1 MSTIPKRVFDWAKE
15 TPDSPAHYVF
25 TEGDWTPITWA
36 QYAENIS
43 AAGKALLSLGIN
55 SGETIAILGFN
66 CTEWVT
72 LHVAA
77 MSIGATPTGLYSTS
91 SPEEIA
97 YIINHSQARLVLVE
111 NVEYLEKINQ
121 VREEMPTLA
130 HVVLLKGSAPGEVLD
145 WDTFLAKGAEEE
157 VKSSDFENSL
167 NSLDPDSAAERI
179 YTSGT
184 TGPPKAVVL
193 THKNIEWTARAAVN
207 YVGITSEDLS
217 ISYLP
222 LSHVAEQVFTILGP
236 AVSGNAVYFAES
248 FDNLVPNLQTSR
260 PTIFFGVPR
269 VWEKVHETLS
279 VRLSQATGIR
289 LKLVQWAMSVSRR
302 ANRWQ
307 DRGIIWDPLLGLQYV
322 LAKILLKKRVKV
334 PLGFDRLR
342 MAFTGAAPISSDV
355 AAFFAGLDIPL
366 NDAYGQTESSGVLT
380 ISLPHAR
387 KPGSVGKAIPGVELR
402 IADDGEIMAKGPN
415 VFAGYAENEEA
426 TNEALNN
433 EWLATGDIGELD
445 TDGFLKITGRKK
457 EIIITAGGENVTP
470 SLIED
475 VVKAN
480 RLVSEICLVGDTM
493 PYLIALITK
502 NEDVAG
508 NLSADEIHS
517 EIEEH
522 IEKINQQFARS
533 HQIKKFVVLP
543 RQFTEADG
551 ELTPTMKMK
560 RSVIHEHYAQEISD
574 LYNEDTD

>member
-1 MSTIPKRVFDWAKE
+1 
-15 TPDSPAHYVF
+15 
-25 TEGDWTPITWA
+25 
-36 QYAENIS
+36 
-43 AAGKALLSLGIN
+43 
-55 SGETIAILGFN
+55 
-66 CTEWVT
+66 
-72 LHVAA
+72 
-77 MSIGATPTGLYSTS
+77 
-91 SPEEIA
+91 
-97 YIINHSQARLVLVE
+97 
-111 NVEYLEKINQ
+111 
-121 VREEMPTLA
+121 
-130 HVVLLKGSAPGEVLD
+130 
-145 WDTFLAKGAEEE
+145 
-157 VKSSDFENSL
+157 
-167 NSLDPDSAAERI
+167 
-179 YTSGT
+179 
-184 TGPPKAVVL
+184 
-193 THKNIEWTARAAVN
+193 
-207 YVGITSEDLS
+207 
-217 ISYLP
+217 
-222 LSHVAEQVFTILGP
+222 
-236 AVSGNAVYFAES
+236 
-248 FDNLVPNLQTSR
+248 
-260 PTIFFGVPR
+260 
-269 VWEKVHETLS
+269 
-279 VRLSQATGIR
+279 
-289 LKLVQWAMSVSRR
+289 MSVSRR

-387 KPGSVGKAIPGVELR
+387 KPGSVGSAIPGVELR

-502 NEDVAG
+502 NEDAAG

-560 RSVIHEHYAQEISD
+560 RSVIHDHYAQEISD

>member
-43 AAGKALLSLGIN
+43 DAGKALLSLGIN
-55 SGETIAILGFN
+55 AGETIAILGFN

-130 HVVLLKGSAPGEVLD
+130 HVVLLKGSASGEVLD

-157 VKSSDFENSL
+157 VKSSEFENSL

-207 YVGITSEDLS
+207 YVGITNEDLS

-302 ANRWQ
+302 ANSWQ
-307 DRGIIWDPLLGLQYV
+307 DKGIIWDPFLAIQYV

-342 MAFTGAAPISSDV
+342 LAFTGAAPISSNV
-355 AAFFAGLDIPL
+355 AEFFAGLDIPL
-366 NDAYGQTESSGVLT
+366 NDAYGQTETSGVLT

-387 KPGSVGKAIPGVELR
+387 KSGSVGRAIPGVELR
-402 IADDGEIMAKGPN
+402 IADDGEIMAKGSN

-480 RLVSEICLVGDTM
+480 TLVSEVCLVGDTM

-502 NEDVAG
+502 NEDGAG
-508 NLSADEIHS
+508 NLSDDEIHS

-522 IEKINQQFARS
+522 IEKSNHQFARS
-533 HQIKKFVVLP
+533 HQIKKFLILP

-560 RSVIHEHYAQEISD
+560 RSVIHDHYAQEISD